1 MNHHPAAAAAVG
13 GSRSG
18 RATPSFRAVA
28 IGIDGTLADG
38 SSSPVHVLAALRRTR
53 TEGRRVILVTG
64 RTVSGVWDVIPDVL
78 DHVDAVVAENGA
90 ILFAPDRRQALSAPV
105 DSSMTAALADR
116 GVEIG
121 RGAVIGFT
129 GAGDEHAV
137 LDEIRRL
144 GFEYQL
150 VRNRNLLMIL
160 PAGVNKGSGL
170 LHALRHL
177 GVSPHDTLAIGDAE
191 NDHSLFD
198 VAEFGVAVAD
208 AVGSLRDRAD
218 LVLDEPDGAGL
229 AHLLAGGLLDDRTRF
244 ASKRRHLVIGV
255 DDRGDAVRLPAQAR
269 NVLVAGGAREQRLSL
284 AGLLAKQLTTLGYAV
299 LVIDGPGDFPFGG
312 TPERVLVGAD
322 RSIQPPIAVLRLLR
336 CAGVAVADISH
347 LDPASRG
354 RYLEDL
360 YVEVLCERRETGL
373 PHWVFAEDP
382 DREPRFDD
390 PALPASG
397 RCLLVAHPSKLSD
410 EARAGTDAG
419 LIFSEPRPGEAL
431 VDLAATISGLRRSTI
446 ASLLMGTGERVLLV
460 SPVGDR
466 RATSVS
472 IVRASQMDP
481 PVDPFAHLGFPSPS
495 SWTTRRERTGSDD
508 RSGAEPAL

>member
-1 MNHHPAAAAAVG
+1 MTNAGVLK

-18 RATPSFRAVA
+18 SVPSFRAVA
-28 IGIDGTLADG
+28 VGIDGTLADG
-38 SSSPVHVLAALRRTR
+38 SWLPPHVLAALRRTR
-53 TEGRRVILVTG
+53 NEGRRVILVTG
-64 RTVSGVWDVIPDVL
+64 RTVGGVRDVISDVL

-90 ILFAPDRRQALSAPV
+90 VLFAPDRRQALSAPV
-105 DSSMTAALADR
+105 DGSMAAALADR
-116 GVEIG
+116 GVEMG

-170 LHALRHL
+170 LNALRHL

-208 AVGSLRDRAD
+208 AVSSLRDRAD
-218 LVLDEPDGAGL
+218 LVLDEPDGAGV
-229 AHLLAGGLLDDRTRF
+229 AHLLAGGLLDDPTRF

-255 DDRGDAVRLPAQAR
+255 DDRGDAVWLPAQPR
-269 NVLVAGGAREQRLSL
+269 NVLVAGGAREQRVSL
-284 AGLLAKQLTTLGYAV
+284 AGLLAKQLTTLGYSV
-299 LVIDGPGDFPFGG
+299 LVVDGSGDFPFGE

-322 RSIQPPIAVLRLLR
+322 RSIQAPTAVLWLLR
-336 CAGVAVADISH
+336 HAGIAVADLSH
-347 LDPASRG
+347 LDQASRG

-360 YVEVLCERRETGL
+360 WMEVRCERRETGL
-373 PHWVFAEDP
+373 PHWVFTEDR
-382 DREPRFDD
+382 DREPRFVDA
-390 PALPASG
+390 ALPASG
-397 RCLLVAHPSKLSD
+397 CCLLVAHPSRLSD

-419 LIFSEPRPGEAL
+419 LVISEPRPGEAL
-431 VDLAATISGLRRSTI
+431 VDLAATISGLPSSTI
-446 ASLLMGTGERVLLV
+446 TSLLTGTGERLLV
-460 SPVGDR
+460 VSPFGDR

-472 IVRASQMDP
+472 IVRASEMDP
-481 PVDPFAHLGFPSPS
+481 PLDPFAHLLVPSPS
-495 SWTTRRERTGSDD
+495 SSTTRGEPTGSDD
-508 RSGAEPAL
+508 RSGAEPAH

>member
-1 MNHHPAAAAAVG
+1 MTNSGVLT

-18 RATPSFRAVA
+18 RAPSFRAVA

-38 SSSPVHVLAALRRTR
+38 SRLPPHVLAALRRTR

-64 RTVSGVWDVIPDVL
+64 RTVGGVRDVIPDVL

-90 ILFAPDRRQALSAPV
+90 VLFAPGRRQALSAPV
-105 DSSMTAALADR
+105 DGSVAAALADR

-170 LHALRHL
+170 LNALRHL

-218 LVLDEPDGAGL
+218 LVLDEPDGAGV
-229 AHLLAGGLLDDRTRF
+229 AHLLASGLLDDPTRF
-244 ASKRRHLVIGV
+244 ASKRRQLVIGV
-255 DDRGDAVRLPAQAR
+255 DDRGDAVRLPAQPR
-269 NVLVAGGAREQRLSL
+269 SVLVAGGAREQRLSF
-284 AGLLAKQLTTLGYAV
+284 AGLLAKQLTTLGYSV
-299 LVIDGPGDFPFGG
+299 LVVDGSGDFRFGG
-312 TPERVLVGAD
+312 MPERVLVGAD
-322 RSIQPPIAVLRLLR
+322 RCIQPPTAVLYLLR
-336 CAGVAVADISH
+336 HAGIAVADLSQ
-347 LDPASRG
+347 LDPASCG

-360 YVEVLCERRETGL
+360 SVEVRRERRETGL
-373 PHWVFAEDP
+373 PHWVFVEDR
-382 DREPRFDD
+382 DRERLFVD

-397 RCLLVAHPSKLSD
+397 RCLLVAHPSELSD

-431 VDLAATISGLRRSTI
+431 VDLAATISGLRSSTI
-446 ASLLMGTGERVLLV
+446 ASLLTGTGERLLV
-460 SPVGDR
+460 VSPFGDP

-472 IVRASQMDP
+472 IVRGSQMDP
-481 PVDPFAHLGFPSPS
+481 PVDPFAHLGAPSPS
-495 SWTTRRERTGSDD
+495 SSTTRRQPTGSDD
-508 RSGAEPAL
+508 RSGAEPVL